1 MSATRVKL
9 KMAQNKVFKIIE
21 WILFI
26 VFIVASGFFV
36 SGVLQ
41 QFFSRKTSF
50 SQYKEKVTDYPVVSI
65 ILHRNA
71 SEFDPSDV
79 KIKYKTSGMTD
90 FQYLE
95 IGRNNL
101 LNNNF
106 NKTERVNLENLEN
119 IWKSKGFRII
129 HETSV
134 LQMDFATIHI
144 HMEYNAE
151 NKINSQESDL
161 AYIFITSQKNSPGS
175 SFYKWKDGKPLKIT
189 MNKNTKVT
197 YNIQP
202 QMIKYLEETLFR
214 NKRFVLN
221 LML

>member
-1 MSATRVKL
+1 
-9 KMAQNKVFKIIE
+9 MAQNKVFKIIE

-79 KIKYKTSGMTD
+79 QIKYKTSGMTD
-90 FQYLE
+90 FQYLKL
-95 IGRNNL
+95 GKNNL
-101 LNNNF
+101 QNNKF
-106 NKTERVNLENLEN
+106 NKNETVNLENLEN

-134 LQMDFATIHI
+134 LQMNLATIHI

-161 AYIFITSQKNSPGS
+161 AYIYITSQKNSPGS

-189 MNKNTKVT
+189 MNKNTQVT

-202 QMIKYLEETLFR
+202 QMTKYLEETLFR

>member
-1 MSATRVKL
+1 MS
-9 KMAQNKVFKIIE
+9 QNKVFKIIE

-26 VFIVASGFFV
+26 AFIVASGFFV

-79 KIKYKTSGMTD
+79 KIKYKTSEFDPSDVKIKYKTSGMTD

-95 IGRNNL
+95 IGKNNL
-101 LNNNF
+101 HNNNF
-106 NKTERVNLENLEN
+106 NKTEKVNLENLEN

-134 LQMDFATIHI
+134 LQMNLATIHI

-161 AYIFITSQKNSPGS
+161 AY
-175 SFYKWKDGKPLKIT
+175 
-189 MNKNTKVT
+189 
-197 YNIQP
+197 
-202 QMIKYLEETLFR
+202 TLR
-214 NKRFVLN
+214 
-221 LML
+221 